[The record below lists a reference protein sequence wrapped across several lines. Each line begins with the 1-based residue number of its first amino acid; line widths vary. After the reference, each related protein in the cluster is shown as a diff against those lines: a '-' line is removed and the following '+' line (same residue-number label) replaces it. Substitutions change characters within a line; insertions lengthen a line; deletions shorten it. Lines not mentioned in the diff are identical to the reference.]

1 MFGKKKTKAENIQ
14 EETYDPYLLEQIQP
28 SGGITF
34 QDTRYVETGTGY
46 ETCIHV
52 YDFPQKLDDFWMAKV
67 CNINNTVVT
76 VDISTDN
83 VMEVQ
88 KKDRMLQHR
97 YVHMLL
103 KNLIMEPTEA

>member
-34 QDTRYVETGTGY
+34 QDSRYVETGTGY

-52 YDFPQKLDDFWMAKV
+52 YDFPQKLDDFW
-67 CNINNTVVT
+67 IL
-76 VDISTDN
+76 
-83 VMEVQ
+83 
-88 KKDRMLQHR
+88 LQR
-97 YVHMLL
+97 ADVIGCITKLL
-103 KNLIMEPTEA
+103 EL